1 LIKQPLKPLAEEV
14 EDNRHN
20 IVNDWNHIHE
30 TVIDLGVPE
39 MADVIGG
46 QMFAGGHLRSTTT
59 SCLNLR
65 LADNLSL
72 MTDKELQHLI
82 CAISDWTADT
92 GGSETLMKVLDNL
105 DSECALRCE
114 RWNMEDNLKFA
125 LMWVHY
131 RFRPEQCQFVGKV
144 LEMGSSKLQEFQI
157 SQLIHCLL
165 TLSYACEMAQQLSNS
180 IDQKQL
186 EEVEKNLSQNFFS
199 LHQTDSDFELTHQGM
214 CSITT

>member
-1 LIKQPLKPLAEEV
+1 
-14 EDNRHN
+14 
-20 IVNDWNHIHE
+20 
-30 TVIDLGVPE
+30 
-39 MADVIGG
+39 
-46 QMFAGGHLRSTTT
+46 
-59 SCLNLR
+59 
-65 LADNLSL
+65 

-82 CAISDWTADT
+82 CAISDWPADA
-92 GGSETLMKVLDNL
+92 GGSETLMKVLDKL

-114 RWNMEDNLKFA
+114 RWDMEDNLKFA
-125 LMWVHY
+125 LMWVRY
-131 RFRPEQCQFVGKV
+131 KFRPEQCQFVGKV